1 MAYRAMG
8 FRRTDRF
15 VLEEVGIRPLSV
27 ASDRIAMPAMRCAW
41 LLSELEVRDR
51 SGDDRVFEVYPAA
64 ALTTWGLRSGKEPY
78 KGRKGEAALAGLFE
92 RLQPAAPWLR
102 FASDAAPTT
111 FTNDHIFDALVSAMN
126 ARAAALRLT
135 HRPPREPGRDRE
147 QGRMDCRSARRI
159 ACGSR
164 SQAPAARPAREIR
177 ISLHSH
183 ARGPRS
189 AHALCPDSTTALP
202 RERSARLTGVLELS
216 ADATDG
222 EVQNGQR
229 YHYAVSAVDRSGN
242 ESSMSAPISATPN
255 GGRGS
260 DTFINELH
268 YDNSGSDTDEFVEI
282 AGPAGTDLSG
292 WTIAAYNGANG
303 AVYQT
308 IALSGRI
315 QDLSGCVGVL
325 DFDATGLQNGNPD
338 GLALI
343 DPRGAVLDF
352 ISYGGSLSASGGPA
366 AGRTAVDI
374 GVQETGATPPGSSVA
389 RSGAGVRS
397 VDFEWQGPSA
407 DTRGAINSG
416 QSFDACA
423 PSPGPFINELHYD
436 NAGADADEGVEI
448 AGPAGTDLSGWRLV
462 LYNGNDGARYANV
475 DLSGIIQNQS
485 GGYGA
490 LWFAIAGL
498 QNGAS
503 DAVAL
508 VDPQGAV
515 LQLISYEGGL
525 VAADGPAA
533 GQRAVDIGVQET
545 GSTPVGFSLQLEGA
559 GAGSFTWAA
568 PAPHSRGMINPGQS
582 FGP

>member
-1 MAYRAMG
+1 M
-8 FRRTDRF
+8 TP
-15 VLEEVGIRPLSV
+15 EK
-27 ASDRIAMPAMRCAW
+27 PA
-41 LLSELEVRDR
+41 
-51 SGDDRVFEVYPAA
+51 
-64 ALTTWGLRSGKEPY
+64 
-78 KGRKGEAALAGLFE
+78 
-92 RLQPAAPWLR
+92 
-102 FASDAAPTT
+102 
-111 FTNDHIFDALVSAMN
+111 
-126 ARAAALRLT
+126 
-135 HRPPREPGRDRE
+135 
-147 QGRMDCRSARRI
+147 
-159 ACGSR
+159 
-164 SQAPAARPAREIR
+164 
-177 ISLHSH
+177 
-183 ARGPRS
+183 
-189 AHALCPDSTTALP
+189 
-202 RERSARLTGVLELS
+202 TGVLELS